1 MTLGCDKNYFQ
12 FEFNLQ
18 KLEDHWSTSDSKL
31 FLEDMIELPGTVYM
45 HDDYKWGI
53 LKKRTSAKYQ
63 LWKEINV
70 SEINIQNTEKYDDI
84 YFCIIFFF

>member
-45 HDDYKWGI
+45 HDE
-53 LKKRTSAKYQ
+53 L
-63 LWKEINV
+63 
-70 SEINIQNTEKYDDI
+70 
-84 YFCIIFFF
+84 